1 MVPAKC
7 GVGKLNATI
16 CAQMLRDPDK
26 TVAIAFS
33 SVAEGLVRI
42 MAFGHMV
49 IGSSKI
55 PKPRAGYS
63 ANPPPWL
70 LKWKGRRLAI
80 FAVF

>member
-7 GVGKLNATI
+7 GVGKVNATI
-16 CAQMLRDPDK
+16 CAQMLIDPDK
-26 TVAIAFS
+26 SEAIAFS

-42 MAFGHMV
+42 MAFGDMV

-55 PKPRAGYS
+55 PKPCADYS
-63 ANPPPWL
+63 ANPPPWP